1 MIKFLALIFLFISSL
16 IKAQDVHFSQFDKTK
31 SLFNPA
37 IIAHQSDDYQL
48 QLQRR
53 SQWSSVTVP
62 FNTFALSLVAKDL
75 YKDLSAAITLLNDVA
90 GDSYFST
97 DGLNFSVSKTFYKK
111 DNFISI
117 GLIAGLYQR
126 SVDFSNLVFLE
137 SENMNEASFN
147 FLDIGIGV
155 SHIKI
160 INKNN
165 SFTVG
170 LSAYHLN
177 TPNQSLNA
185 TENIVLNQK
194 YIAHSTYSSKM
205 NSKIVLTPAI
215 YLSSQKQDMETIIGS
230 GVSYKLDNKSVL
242 KSGIYSRINDSFFMT
257 FGINKGDFEAIISY
271 DINTSSLAN
280 ASKNM
285 GGFEISVIYGW
296 SIVKKKKEIKEK
308 ICPTYL

>member
-1 MIKFLALIFLFISSL
+1 MIKFLALILLFISSL

-31 SLFNPA
+31 PLLNPA
-37 IIAHQSDDYQL
+37 LIAHQSDDYQL

-62 FNTFALSLVAKDL
+62 FTTFALSLAAKDL
-75 YKDLSAAITLLNDVA
+75 YKDLSAAVTLLNDVA
-90 GDSYFST
+90 GDSHFST
-97 DGLNFSVSKTFYKK
+97 DGLSLSVSKTFYNKG
-111 DNFISI
+111 NFLSI
-117 GLIAGLYQR
+117 GLITGLYQR

-137 SENMNEASFN
+137 PENMNEVSFN

-155 SHIKI
+155 SNIKI

-205 NSKIVLTPAI
+205 NSKIVLAPTV
-215 YLSSQKQDMETIIGS
+215 YLLSQKQDMETIIGS
-230 GVSYKLDNKSVL
+230 GISYKLDNKLVL
-242 KSGIYSRINDSFFMT
+242 KSGIYSRINDAFFMT
-257 FGINKGDFEAIISY
+257 FGIKKGNFETIISY

-285 GGFEISVIYGW
+285 GGFEFSVFYGW
-296 SIVKKKKEIKEK
+296 SIVKEKKEIKEK
-308 ICPTYL
+308 ICPQYL